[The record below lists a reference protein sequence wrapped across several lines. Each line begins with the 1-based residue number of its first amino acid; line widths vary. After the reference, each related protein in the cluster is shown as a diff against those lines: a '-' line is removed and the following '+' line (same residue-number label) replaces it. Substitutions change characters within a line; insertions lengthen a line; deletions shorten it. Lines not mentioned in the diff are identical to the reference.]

1 MSNGYDAI
9 VVGLG
14 AMGSAAAYHLAR
26 RGYRVLGLDAHPR
39 DHMEGSSNGRSRIIR
54 EAYAEGE
61 EYVPLARRAYELWRE
76 LERESGRNLLTVV
89 GGLVVGEAGSDLTEG
104 VVRSARRHDL
114 PYEEL
119 SPEEASA
126 RFPGLRLA
134 DDLVAVFEA
143 GAGILEPQA
152 CIDAH
157 LEVAAAHGAD
167 LRHAEPV
174 RRWETDGDGVRVET
188 DRGLYEAERLVVTTG
203 PWAGELLSDLRLPL
217 SVKRVVNVHFE
228 CPRPEL
234 FDAGRFPVCILD
246 VPEGVYYS
254 LPALPGQGI
263 KIGRH
268 DGGEEC
274 TPGTIRREV
283 AQPEVAMLREV
294 LDSYLPGAA
303 GPVKWTLTCMYT
315 MTPDGH
321 FVIDRHARHSQ
332 VVYGCGF
339 SGHGF
344 KFAGVVGEILAD
356 LALEGETEHPIELFS
371 ASRLPSRTVNP

>member
-1 MSNGYDAI
+1 MSSYDVI
-9 VVGLG
+9 VIGLG
-14 AMGSAAAYHLAR
+14 AMGSATAYQLAKR
-26 RGYRVLGLDAHPR
+26 DCRVLGLDARPQGHT
-39 DHMEGSSNGRSRIIR
+39 EGSSSGRSRIIR

-61 EYVPLARRAYELWRE
+61 EYVPLVRRAYGLWRH
-76 LERESGRNLLTVV
+76 LERESNRNLLTVV
-89 GGLVVGEAGSDLTEG
+89 GGLVIGGAGSDLTEG

-119 SPEEASA
+119 SSEEASA
-126 RFPGLRLA
+126 RFPGLCLA
-134 DDLVAVFEA
+134 DDLVAIFEP

-157 LEVAAAHGAD
+157 LEVADAHGAD

-174 RRWETDGDGVRVET
+174 RHWETDEAGVRVET
-188 DRGLYEAERLVVTTG
+188 DRGLYRSERLIVTAG
-203 PWAGELLSDLRLPL
+203 PWSGGLLSDLGLPL

-228 CPRPEL
+228 CLRHEL
-234 FDAGRFPVCILD
+234 FDAHRFPVYILD
-246 VPEGVYYS
+246 VPEGVYYG
-254 LPALPGQGI
+254 LPALPGQGL

-274 TPGTIRREV
+274 TPETIRREV
-283 AQPEVAMLREV
+283 DQAEVAMLREV
-294 LDSYLPGAA
+294 LDGYLPGAA
-303 GPVKWTLTCMYT
+303 GPVKRTLTCMYT

-321 FVIDRHARHSQ
+321 FVIDRHGRI
-332 VVYGCGF
+332 VYGCGF

-356 LALEGETEHPIELFS
+356 LALEGESTHPIDLFS
-371 ASRLPSRTVNP
+371 ASRFATA